1 METLPKKISHRKHL
15 ALVNDYEKAAALA
28 SLVYV
33 TDNEPGI
40 LRKKSGKGFSYIL
53 EEKPVKDKNV
63 KERIKKLAIP
73 PAWSAVWICKK
84 ENGHIQA
91 TGFDVRKRKQYRYHP
106 LWTVLRNE
114 TKFHKMIEF
123 GKSLPVLRLQ
133 LEKDLA
139 IKELTDRKVLATVIS
154 LMERTYIRVGNSTYE
169 KLNGSHGLS
178 TLHDKHVK
186 INGAEISFNFTG
198 KKSINHTVKLSNRKL
213 ARIVEQCRDVPGK
226 ELFQYYDEQG
236 NSKPIDSGMLNSY
249 IKEITDQTFTAKDF
263 RTWAGCL
270 HFLLAFKN
278 LDLSLQDNPTK
289 SAVNEMLDFVSKKL
303 GNTRTVCRK
312 YYVHP
317 TIIQLYEDN
326 KLKTYLRDLDGI
338 EENDD
343 VSSLTNDE
351 KILMKLLEKL
361 S

>member
-1 METLPKKISHRKHL
+1 MTTLPKISHRKHL

-33 TDNEPGI
+33 SDNEPGI
-40 LRKKSGKGFSYIL
+40 VRKKAGKGFSYSL
-53 EEKPVKDKNV
+53 EEKIIHDK
-63 KERIKKLAIP
+63 KIIERIKKLAIP
-73 PAWSAVWICKK
+73 PAWEMVWICTK

-91 TGFDVRKRKQYRYHP
+91 TGLDLKKRKQYRYHP

-123 GKSLPVLRLQ
+123 GKSLPALRLQ
-133 LEKDLA
+133 LEKDLS
-139 IKELTDRKVLATVIS
+139 IKDLTDKKVLATVIS
-154 LMERTYIRVGNSTYE
+154 LMERTYIRIGNTTYE
-169 KLNGSHGLS
+169 KMNGSHGLS

-186 INGAEISFNFTG
+186 INGSEISFNFKG
-198 KKSINHTVKLSNRKL
+198 KKSIDHAVKLSNRKL

-226 ELFQYYDEQG
+226 ELFQYYDEEG
-236 NSKPIDSGMLNSY
+236 NSKPIDSGMLNNY

-278 LDLSLQDNPTK
+278 LELNNEDSPSKT
-289 SAVNEMLDFVSKKL
+289 AVNEMLDFVSKKL

-317 TIIQLYEDN
+317 RIIQLYEEN
-326 KLKTYLRDLDGI
+326 KLKTYLQELDGI

-351 KILMKLLEKL
+351 KVLMKLLEKVN
-361 S
+361 

>member
-33 TDNEPGI
+33 SDAEAGI
-40 LRKKSGKGFSYIL
+40 LRKKAGKGFSYL
-53 EEKPVKDKNV
+53 LQEKPIKDKSV

-73 PAWSAVWICKK
+73 PAWSAVWICTK

-91 TGFDVRKRKQYRYHP
+91 TGFDVKKRKQYRYHP
-106 LWTVLRNE
+106 LWTLLRNE

-133 LEKDLA
+133 LEKDLV
-139 IKELTDRKVLATVIS
+139 IKELTDRKVLATVVS
-154 LMERTYIRVGNSTYE
+154 LMERTYIRIGNSTYE
-169 KLNGSHGLS
+169 KMNGSHGLS

-186 INGAEISFNFTG
+186 INGSEISFNFTG
-198 KKSINHTVKLSNRKL
+198 KKSINHSVKISNRKL

-226 ELFQYYDEQG
+226 ELFQYYDAEG
-236 NSKPIDSGMLNSY
+236 NSKAIDSGMLNNY

-270 HFLLAFKN
+270 HFLLAFRN
-278 LDLSLQDNPTK
+278 LDQPLQENPTK
-289 SAVNEMLDFVSKKL
+289 TAVNEMLDFVSKKL

-317 TIIQLYEDN
+317 SIISLYEEN
-326 KLKTYLRDLDGI
+326 KLKKYLDDLDVL

-343 VSSLTNDE
+343 ITGLTNDE
-351 KILMKLLEKL
+351 KVLMKLLKKL